1 MYEIFGLRFRIY
13 TLVSL
18 SYTVFMKLD
27 NPLVII
33 PVHNEEKLL
42 GGVLKNILELGVFDV
57 LVIDDGSCD
66 GTYEVAKS
74 YNVVVMRNDVNSG
87 KGAALKKGFDYA
99 LKNGYSSVITADGDG
114 QHKSEDLL
122 TIYQAALKNNADI
135 VIGNRMHHPSGMPR
149 IRKVTN
155 AVMSR
160 LLSCLTKT
168 EIPDSQCGLKLI
180 KKKILKDINISSSKF
195 EVESEILFQSLR
207 KGYNVE
213 SVNISSIYFA
223 GRKSHIRPLQDTIRF
238 FRYLVKGFFYK

>member
-1 MYEIFGLRFRIY
+1 
-13 TLVSL
+13 
-18 SYTVFMKLD
+18 MKLD

-33 PVHNEEKLL
+33 PVYNEEKLL

-66 GTYEVAKS
+66 GTYGVAKS
-74 YNVVVMRNDVNSG
+74 YNVVVVRNDINLG

-99 LKNGYSSVITADGDG
+99 LENGYGAVITIDGDG

-122 TIYQAALKNNADI
+122 TIYQASLKSNADM
-135 VIGNRMHHPSGMPR
+135 VIGNRMHYPSGMPK
-149 IRKVTN
+149 IRKITN
-155 AVMSR
+155 AVMSK

-180 KKKILKDINISSSKF
+180 KSKILENINISSDKF

-207 KGYNVE
+207 KGYNVK
-213 SVNISSIYFA
+213 SVDISSVYFTE
-223 GRKSHIRPLQDTIRF
+223 RKSHIRPLQDTIRF
-238 FRYLVKGFFYK
+238 FKYLVKVFFYK